1 MSGIVLGA
9 LDLHSTEAS
18 GVQWILSDLKGWGAP
33 GGTLAPQQKP
43 RSPGAWAGNS
53 YAKARPLVLTGTC
66 IAPSAALASLAL
78 DRLID
83 AASLDD
89 TRMDVSEGGRSRWSA
104 VRRDGDVLPEW
115 MGDTAF
121 SYSIQVVAL
130 DPRKLGAPITASTRL
145 PSSSGGLTIPYTIP
159 YTINSTQVTGQV
171 SLFNPGNETGPV
183 TMRID
188 GPVTGPVV
196 THIGSG
202 LRLVFAASMTLGAG
216 EWIDIDHEAHTVL
229 AQGTTTRAQ
238 YVTSRQWS
246 GLESGQNTWSFTAA
260 TYSAGALLTVT
271 GTPADK

>member
-1 MSGIVLGA
+1 MHAVLGG
-9 LDLHSTEAS
+9 LDLNVLEAS
-18 GVQWILSDLKGWGAP
+18 GVKWTTQSVEGWG
-33 GGTLAPQQKP
+33 GTGSSIAVANKP
-43 RSPGAWAGNS
+43 RSAGAWAGNG
-53 YAKARPLVLTGTC
+53 YAQPRHLSIGGLVRGPTED
-66 IAPSAALASLAL
+66 AVSAAF
-78 DRLID
+78 DRLNE
-83 AASLDD
+83 AVGFED
-89 TRMDVSEGGRSRWSA
+89 TLLTITEGARSRWCN
-104 VRRDGDVLPEW
+104 VRRTDEVLRSDLSPTVAKW
-115 MGDTAF
+115 
-121 SYSIQVVAL
+121 SIQVVAL